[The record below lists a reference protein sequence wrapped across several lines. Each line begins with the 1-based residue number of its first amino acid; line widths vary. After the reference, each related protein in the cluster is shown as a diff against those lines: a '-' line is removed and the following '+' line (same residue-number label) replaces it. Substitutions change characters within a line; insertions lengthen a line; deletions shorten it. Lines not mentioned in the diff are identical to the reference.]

1 MIKMNNGQESASD
14 KSVTEIRGVLEKKG
28 VRITETKNIDE
39 LLSRGYGVR
48 DDKGLLLA
56 FYETLYLIDKGM
68 LTVTYRRKKK
78 ADFQAVLTE
87 FEANSESAWTQYL
100 AYRDLRSR
108 GYVVREGFASGV
120 DFRVYERGEYS
131 KDAAKYLILNVQ
143 EGKPLSLE
151 ELARTLKQ
159 TQSLKKELVLA
170 VMNRR
175 GEVVYYSISQLNLAG
190 MDT

>member
-1 MIKMNNGQESASD
+1 M
-14 KSVTEIRGVLEKKG
+14 
-28 VRITETKNIDE
+28 
-39 LLSRGYGVR
+39 
-48 DDKGLLLA
+48 DKG
-56 FYETLYLIDKGM
+56 K
-68 LTVTYRRKKK
+68 LTVIAKRKKE
-78 ADFQAVLTE
+78 ADFQSVLKE
-87 FEANSESAWTQYL
+87 FESTSENAWTQYL

-108 GYVVREGFASGV
+108 GYVVREGFGSGV

-159 TQSLKKELVLA
+159 SQSLKKELVLA

-175 GEVVYYSISQLNLAG
+175 GEVVYYSVSQLNLAG